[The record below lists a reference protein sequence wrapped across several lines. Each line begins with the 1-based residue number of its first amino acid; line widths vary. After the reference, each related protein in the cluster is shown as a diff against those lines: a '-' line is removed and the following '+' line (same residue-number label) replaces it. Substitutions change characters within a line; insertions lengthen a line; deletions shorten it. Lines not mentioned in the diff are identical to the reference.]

1 LKQLKVNVKIIPID
15 LHCASYMYF
24 IILAVADA
32 IRTSLGPRGM
42 DKMVSSSFKVLV
54 SIDMLTLVSFFRF
67 SRVKEM
73 SPLPMMVPPF

>member
-1 LKQLKVNVKIIPID
+1 MKQPKVNANILPID
-15 LHCASYMYF
+15 FVCTSFMYSV
-24 IILAVADA
+24 IVAVADA

-42 DKMVSSSFKVLV
+42 DKMVSPGFQVIVAKHQ
-54 SIDMLTLVSFFRF
+54 LTALSFFRF